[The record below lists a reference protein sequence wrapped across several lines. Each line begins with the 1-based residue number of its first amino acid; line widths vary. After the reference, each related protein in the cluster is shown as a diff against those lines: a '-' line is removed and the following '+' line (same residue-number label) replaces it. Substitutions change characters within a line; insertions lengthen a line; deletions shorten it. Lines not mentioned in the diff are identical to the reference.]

1 MSLKELAIVNKKDKH
16 YEFSSNFDG
25 VTHVL
30 RLDYNERNDTWHLTL
45 KNAAQDVLLSNIPLL
60 TNVDGMV
67 ERFALNNVM
76 PWGDI
81 LVIDTK
87 NNANDPSY
95 DNFGLDVSAFY
106 FSVRD

>member
-45 KNAAQDVLLSNIPLL
+45 KNADAQC
-60 TNVDGMV
+60 
-67 ERFALNNVM
+67 
-76 PWGDI
+76 
-81 LVIDTK
+81 
-87 NNANDPSY
+87 
-95 DNFGLDVSAFY
+95 
-106 FSVRD
+106 RDEKKKTTT